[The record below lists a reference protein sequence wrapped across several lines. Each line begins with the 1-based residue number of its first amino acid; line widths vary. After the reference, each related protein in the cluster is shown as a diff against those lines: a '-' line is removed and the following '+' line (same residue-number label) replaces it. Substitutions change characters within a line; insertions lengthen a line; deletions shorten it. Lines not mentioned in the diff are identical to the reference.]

1 MREMGRRFRS
11 RAQRGASRAG
21 AQQSSRITRG
31 LSRAAVPA
39 CLTGALVSACG
50 TSIAAAAKAKS
61 STNAK
66 SSTPSFA
73 QACGTKSVTLTG
85 DFETGF
91 PDIINLT
98 KLFSKQHPS
107 VHWKI
112 NTNAYAEITTNAPL
126 VLAGQNAPDLVR
138 LPILE
143 GLVKDHL
150 LLSLNKY
157 YNEYHWNSFP
167 SSVWAQNR
175 TNGSQLG
182 TGPIYA
188 WGLNSQVTGIY
199 YNKALARKLGMK
211 GTPKTL
217 GQLEGL
223 FAKAKH
229 AGLTPI
235 EVWNAVPT
243 GLTFPL
249 QQLMADYG
257 SVNAINNWAYDKPGA
272 NIDTPANVRAAT
284 VLASWIKDGYFNSDA
299 TAQTYSGAMSEWT
312 APHSKDVFL
321 FNGNWQ
327 AGSFDTSE
335 PGKYGFFAMPPVKA
349 GGHVAAIIGPL
360 QYGIAAKAPHPAC
373 TAYFLNWVSTNPA
386 ARKLNVEQGGA
397 PPIGPTKLSVPR
409 AKPGTNTEESIQ
421 VGVAVAK
428 DNQGMGFI
436 TNANGSIYTESE
448 TPELQSLFAGQTTP
462 AAVMKS
468 IQSAYRSE
476 GS

>member
-1 MREMGRRFRS
+1 MEPRFQS
-11 RAQRGASRAG
+11 RAQREASIVDGHRP
-21 AQQSSRITRG
+21 SLLRRG
-31 LSRAAVPA
+31 ISRAAVPA
-39 CLTGALVSACG
+39 CVTGTVLLACG
-50 TSIAAAAKAKS
+50 TGIAAAAKAK
-61 STNAK
+61 TN
-66 SSTPSFA
+66 SSTPTYA
-73 QACGTKSVTLTG
+73 QACGTKAVTLTG

-91 PDIINLT
+91 PDIVNLT
-98 KLFSKQHPS
+98 KLFSKQYPK
-107 VHWKI
+107 VHWRI

-126 VLAGQNAPDLVR
+126 VLAGKNAPDLVR

-157 YNEYHWNSFP
+157 YNEYHWNKFP

-175 TNGSQLG
+175 TNGSQLN
-182 TGPIYA
+182 TGNIYA
-188 WGLNSQVTGIY
+188 WGLNNQVTGIY
-199 YNKALARKLGMK
+199 YNKALAKKIGMK
-211 GTPKTL
+211 GAPKTL
-217 GQLEGL
+217 AQLEAL
-223 FAKAKH
+223 FAKAKKD
-229 AGLTPI
+229 GLTPI
-235 EVWNAVPT
+235 ETWNAVPT

-257 SVNAINNWAYDKPGA
+257 SVQAINNWAYDKPGA
-272 NIDTPANVRAAT
+272 TIDTPANVRAAK
-284 VLASWIKDGYFNSDA
+284 VLDSWIKAGYFNADA
-299 TAQTYSGAMSEWT
+299 TAQSYSGAMSEWT
-312 APHSKDVFL
+312 ASGSKDVFL

-327 AGSFDTSE
+327 AGSFDTSQ

-360 QYGIAAKAPHPAC
+360 QYGIAAKAPDPSC

-397 PPIGPTKLSVPR
+397 PPIGPTALPVPS

-462 AAVMKS
+462 AAVMSS
-468 IQSAYRSE
+468 IQSAYKSE